1 MPKVYIVEDEQEAY
15 EDLASCLERYGREH
29 GVTFSVAHLPS
40 ADDFIELMPEA
51 DLIFMDIDMP
61 GTNGLDGA
69 RAIRRFAERVPL
81 VFVTNL
87 AQYAIRGYEVDA
99 IDFIVKPVVYAT
111 FAVHMERIMRLIGRS
126 ERRSIPLK
134 GPDGTRMVALDDILF
149 VEVDRHY
156 LEYHVAGE
164 SAPIRI
170 RGTIS
175 AAESTL
181 GGGRFARVS
190 VSHIVNA
197 DHIAALLPEGVR
209 LDDGTQ
215 VYFSRSR
222 KREASRQ
229 IADYFGGD
237 S

>member
-1 MPKVYIVEDEQEAY
+1 MPKVYIVEDEPRAY
-15 EDLASCLERYGREH
+15 EELASCLSRFGREH
-29 GVTFSVAHLPS
+29 GVSFSVVHLPS
-40 ADDFIELMPEA
+40 ADDFIEAMPEA

-69 RAIRRFAERVPL
+69 RAIRKFAERVPL

-111 FAVHMERIMRLIGRS
+111 FAVHMERIMRLMGRT

-134 GPDGTRMVALDDILF
+134 TTDGTRMVALDDISC
-149 VEVDRHY
+149 VEVDKHY
-156 LEYHVAGE
+156 LKYHLAATGE
-164 SAPIRI
+164 TIRV

-175 AAESTL
+175 AAEEQL
-181 GGGRFARVS
+181 GGGRFVRVS
-190 VSHIVNA
+190 VSHIVNIG
-197 DHIAALLPEGVR
+197 HIATLLPDSVV
-209 LDDGTQ
+209 LDDGT
-215 VYFSRSR
+215 VAYFSRSR
-222 KREASRQ
+222 KREASRK

-237 S
+237 A